1 MSGKFTTVRLSLDR
15 EHFEILVNP
24 DPALNFKLGRNI
36 DISQVIAIDEIYSE
50 ASKGLRVSSEKLSK
64 YFNTTEVTKVAEAI
78 LRRGELQLTT
88 EQRRKLMEEKRKQ
101 IIAIIARNYVDPK
114 TSLPHPPLRIEQAL
128 QQVRVSID
136 PFRGAEEQARPVVE
150 QLRTVLPLRSERLRL
165 MVKVPPQFAAQ
176 SIGAL
181 KSYGEI
187 QKEDWGGDG
196 TLTAIVEIP
205 AGVHTALLERLGSIT
220 RGAAQASVVK

>member
-1 MSGKFTTVRLSLDR
+1 MSGKFTTVRLSLSG

-24 DPALNFKLGRNI
+24 DPALNFKLGRDI
-36 DISQVIAIDEIYSE
+36 DISQVIAVDEVYSE
-50 ASKGLRVSSEKLSK
+50 ASKGLRVSSEKLTK
-64 YFNTTEVTKVAEAI
+64 YFNTAEVTKVAEAI
-78 LRRGELQLTT
+78 LRRGELQMTT
-88 EQRRKLMEEKRKQ
+88 EQRRRLMEEKRKQ
-101 IIAIIARNYVDPK
+101 IIAIIARNYIDPR

-136 PFRGAEEQARPVVE
+136 PFRGAEEQARLVVE
-150 QLRTVLPLRSERLRL
+150 QLRTILPLRSERLRL

>member
-101 IIAIIARNYVDPK
+101 IIAIIARNYGDPK
-114 TSLPHPPLRIEQAL
+114 TGLPHPPLRIEQAL

-136 PFRGAEEQARPVVE
+136 PFRGAEEQARLVVE